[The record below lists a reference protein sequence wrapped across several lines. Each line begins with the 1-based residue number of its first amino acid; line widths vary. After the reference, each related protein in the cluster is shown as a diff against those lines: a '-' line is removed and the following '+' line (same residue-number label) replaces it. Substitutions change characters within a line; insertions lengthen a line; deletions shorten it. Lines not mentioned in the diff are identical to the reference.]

1 MIEKTYPDF
10 PILLVDDEP
19 DWLGSLSLTLESCAG
34 ISNITTCSDSRQ
46 VMAILDANQVG
57 LVLLDLTMPHLSGE
71 ELLQQIA
78 ERHPEVAAIVISGLN
93 QVETAVRCMRLGAFD
108 YCIKTDEQDRI
119 VGAVLRAV
127 RMVEMRREYQ
137 EMSNRLVSRELRNPE
152 AFSAIVTSDRSML
165 DIFSYVEAV
174 AKSPQPL
181 LITGESG
188 VGKELIARAAHNLS
202 GCRGKLVTV
211 NVAGLDDT
219 VFADTLFGH
228 VRGAF
233 TGAEQV
239 RRGMVEEANDGT
251 LFLDEIGD
259 LNIPSQVKLLRLLQ
273 EGEYFPLGSDLPKRL
288 KARIIVATHQNLT
301 EKERSGAFRRDL
313 YYRLKTHQVHLP
325 SLRERRGDIALLL
338 DHFLEEAA
346 RTLGKKKPT
355 LPKGLAQYLA
365 TYCFPGNVRELKAM
379 VYDAVSVQHD
389 RILSMDTFVKSIE
402 RLQSECVAS
411 GVATPRRNPFAG
423 FDELPTFSDAAAFLV
438 LEAMDRSGN
447 NQTLAARLL
456 GISQPAL
463 SKRLKMLKELDFQRE
478 ETVKTPHHPSLT

>member
-1 MIEKTYPDF
+1 MKAADYPDF
-10 PILLVDDEP
+10 SVLLVDDEP
-19 DWLGSLSLTLESCAG
+19 DWLGSLSLTLESCAN
-34 ISNITTCSDSRQ
+34 ISNILTCSDSRQ
-46 VMAILDANQVG
+46 AMAILDGGRVG

-71 ELLQQIA
+71 ALLEQIA
-78 ERHPEVAAIVISGLN
+78 ERHPEIVVIVVSGLN
-93 QVETAVRCMRLGAFD
+93 QLETAVRCMKLGAFD
-108 YCIKTDEQDRI
+108 YCVKTDEEDRI

-137 EMSNRLVSRELRNPE
+137 EMSSRLVSRELRHPE
-152 AFSAIVTSDRSML
+152 AFAGIVTADRAML

-188 VGKELIARAAHNLS
+188 VGKELIAKAAHTLS

-233 TGAEQV
+233 TGAEQA
-239 RRGMVEEANDGT
+239 RRGMVEEAADGT

-259 LNIPSQVKLLRLLQ
+259 LSIPSQVKLLRLLQ

-288 KARIIVATHQNLT
+288 KARVVVATHQNLP
-301 EKERSGAFRRDL
+301 EKERSGVFRRDL
-313 YYRLKTHQVHLP
+313 YYRLRTHQVQLP
-325 SLRERRGDIALLL
+325 ALRERRGDIALLL
-338 DHFLEEAA
+338 DHFLDEAA
-346 RTLGKKKPT
+346 RALGKKKPT
-355 LPKGLAQYLA
+355 PPKGLAQYLA
-365 TYCFPGNVRELKAM
+365 TYCFPGNVRELKAL
-379 VYDAVSVQHD
+379 VYDAVSVHRD
-389 RILSMDTFVKSIE
+389 RMLSMETFVKSVE
-402 RLQSECVAS
+402 RLQSECPTTGANP
-411 GVATPRRNPFAG
+411 TRQNPFAG

-438 LEAMDRSGN
+438 LEAMERAGG

-463 SKRLKMLKELDFQRE
+463 SKRLKMLKE
-478 ETVKTPHHPSLT
+478 